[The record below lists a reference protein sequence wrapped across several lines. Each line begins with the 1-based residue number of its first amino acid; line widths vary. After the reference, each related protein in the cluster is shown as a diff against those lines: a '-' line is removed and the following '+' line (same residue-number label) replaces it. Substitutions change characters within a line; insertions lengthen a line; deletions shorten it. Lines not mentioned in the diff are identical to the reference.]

1 MWIISAVPSHAP
13 GSSREVGAY
22 IPHTRECSEKVVRR
36 SGRHD
41 SKSSDPS
48 HTAIQMQTFFP
59 DRNVPLP
66 ISRTSRA
73 PLRSMAFEE

>member
-1 MWIISAVPSHAP
+1 MHQARLGRWELLSHTKE
-13 GSSREVGAY
+13 GSGQA
-22 IPHTRECSEKVVRR
+22 VRR
-36 SGRHD
+36 SGRHE

-48 HTAIQMQTFFP
+48 HTAIQMQTFFL
-59 DRNVPLP
+59 DRNFP